1 MSMKELLIVFFVLS
15 LVLLI
20 LIFPFK
26 SRLMCHFDLV
36 DKKGFYSFKAWRIK
50 ILCGRIYLDEN
61 DELKIEN
68 KQNAIK
74 DRYKDA
80 YMKRFALNI
89 LKNLEVKKV
98 ELFFK
103 GGIKK
108 DSFSSAMLCGGVKSL
123 VNIIYANLSQK
134 FENVRLFEDI
144 SPVFSEDYFELTFDF
159 VAVFSILQIICA
171 LIIAKVEQ
179 AWEVKS

>member
-1 MSMKELLIVFFVLS
+1 
-15 LVLLI
+15 
-20 LIFPFK
+20 
-26 SRLMCHFDLV
+26 
-36 DKKGFYSFKAWRIK
+36 
-50 ILCGRIYLDEN
+50 
-61 DELKIEN
+61 
-68 KQNAIK
+68 
-74 DRYKDA
+74 
-80 YMKRFALNI
+80 MKRFALNV

-123 VNIIYANLSQK
+123 VKIIYANLSQK

-144 SPVFSEDYFELTFDF
+144 SPVFSEDSFELTFDF
-159 VAVFSILQIICA
+159 VAAFSILQIICS

-179 AWEVKS
+179 VREVKS